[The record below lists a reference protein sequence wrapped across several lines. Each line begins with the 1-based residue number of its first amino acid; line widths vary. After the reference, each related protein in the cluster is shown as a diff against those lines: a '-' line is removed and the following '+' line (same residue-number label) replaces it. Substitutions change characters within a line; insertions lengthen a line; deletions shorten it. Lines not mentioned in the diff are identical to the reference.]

1 MYFICHLQGD
11 NDRLGPVVWLAYTAD
26 MSELFTPLEWV
37 FVIILALVPLAG
49 IVLHLWIM
57 LLRPPK
63 TPPDDDKAGS

>member
-1 MYFICHLQGD
+1 
-11 NDRLGPVVWLAYTAD
+11 

-63 TPPDDDKAGS
+63 SPPDDEQPGS

>member
-1 MYFICHLQGD
+1 
-11 NDRLGPVVWLAYTAD
+11 
-26 MSELFTPLEWV
+26 MSELFSPLEWV

-63 TPPDDDKAGS
+63 TPPADDDQSKS